1 MTDKFVPHSTSQQ
14 SYHSVQSF
22 SNRNQRRTS
31 SYNKNTALEN
41 YSEDDWERGRASTSG
56 APRKSSVMGASYAN
70 TKGRKASF
78 LYATQLTQ
86 EHQKNRVALSMTPQQ
101 KAVIKRHDQK
111 VEDGCQ
117 MLNTLLTRLKL
128 GHRFKHFSRR
138 KITYA
143 RAKNMNAREFAALG
157 LSHAEALRLANTL
170 SYAGAIQNS
179 YDDASQNY
187 GNLDTG
193 EPILFRDASEQR
205 VQRIANSSG
214 RSPNTQKK
222 HQKRLSALG
231 RDLLDVFSEQ
241 VKPVNRTDAGRSIH
255 DRYRGGM

>member
-1 MTDKFVPHSTSQQ
+1 M
-14 SYHSVQSF
+14 
-22 SNRNQRRTS
+22 
-31 SYNKNTALEN
+31 
-41 YSEDDWERGRASTSG
+41 
-56 APRKSSVMGASYAN
+56 
-70 TKGRKASF
+70 
-78 LYATQLTQ
+78 
-86 EHQKNRVALSMTPQQ
+86 
-101 KAVIKRHDQK
+101 
-111 VEDGCQ
+111 
-117 MLNTLLTRLKL
+117 
-128 GHRFKHFSRR
+128 
-138 KITYA
+138 
-143 RAKNMNAREFAALG
+143 
-157 LSHAEALRLANTL
+157 

-241 VKPVNRTDAGRSIH
+241 VPVNRTDAGRSIH